1 MPDHPQGGLAR
12 ALCEAVLFRLR
23 AGRPDERGRVQQ
35 AQPVRRPDQRDL
47 QLGCRPFRH
56 PRHAHGP
63 ARSLG
68 IGRGR
73 ANHPRRLPRLH
84 LRQRGAP
91 LRHAEP
97 RLLRRHP
104 GRRRRRR
111 SARQNAGPRRG
122 GVASKPLSRGAQ
134 GCPGKPRG
142 ESICRSRMPR
152 KTAIFRLLSG
162 LRDSER
168 GRGMRFTPTIFSKL
182 LEPIRRR
189 QFDTL
194 VKRHTG
200 DAYIKSFPS
209 WNHLLALVYA
219 QFSSAVSLRGLAAGW
234 NAHRHHHYHLG
245 SGPLVRSTLSDANK
259 RRPVALFE
267 TFSLVA
273 SQLDRQTRRDGAQMV
288 KLIDA
293 TPIPL
298 GKLCNWAKSNGRI
311 RGLKVHVVFD
321 PKADYPSILDIT
333 DANVNDAQIGRTI
346 AIEPGA
352 TYVFDKG
359 YCHYGWWTAIAEEGA
374 LFVTR
379 PKPNMRLDIVG
390 ERPIALA
397 HGDGFTVLEDHEVR
411 FASKGDSQLP
421 IRLRRLR
428 VQRTDGKT
436 ITLLTNDLERAAAD
450 IAALYKARWQIELLF
465 RWIKQHLHIRRFL
478 GNNDNAIR
486 LQIFAAMIAYA
497 LLRIAA
503 RRHCV
508 KIPILRF
515 TDLVALCLFERRH
528 LGAID
533 KPPPVNP
540 SRPQCQN
547 SQNQLS
553 FGYA

>member
-1 MPDHPQGGLAR
+1 
-12 ALCEAVLFRLR
+12 
-23 AGRPDERGRVQQ
+23 
-35 AQPVRRPDQRDL
+35 
-47 QLGCRPFRH
+47 
-56 PRHAHGP
+56 
-63 ARSLG
+63 
-68 IGRGR
+68 
-73 ANHPRRLPRLH
+73 
-84 LRQRGAP
+84 
-91 LRHAEP
+91 
-97 RLLRRHP
+97 
-104 GRRRRRR
+104 
-111 SARQNAGPRRG
+111 
-122 GVASKPLSRGAQ
+122 
-134 GCPGKPRG
+134 
-142 ESICRSRMPR
+142 
-152 KTAIFRLLSG
+152 
-162 LRDSER
+162 
-168 GRGMRFTPTIFSKL
+168 MRFTPSIFGKL
-182 LEPIRRR
+182 LEPIKRR
-189 QFDTL
+189 QFDAL
-194 VKRHTG
+194 VARHAG

-219 QFSSAVSLRGLAAGW
+219 QFSSAASLRGLEAGW
-234 NAHRHHHYHLG
+234 NANRQHHYHLG

-259 RRPVALFE
+259 RRPVAIFAE

-273 SQLDRQTRRDGAQMV
+273 SQLDRQTRRDGADMV

-298 GKLCNWAKSNGRI
+298 GKLCDWAKSNGRI
-311 RGLKVHVVFD
+311 RGLKMHVVFD
-321 PKADYPSILDIT
+321 PKADCPSILDIT

-346 AIEPGA
+346 TIAPGA

-359 YCHYGWWTAIAEEGA
+359 YCHYGWWTAITNKGA
-374 LFVTR
+374 VFVTR
-379 PKPNMRLDIVG
+379 PKTNMRLDTVS

-397 HGDGFTVLEDHEVR
+397 QGDNFTVIEDSEVR
-411 FASKGDSQLP
+411 LASKGDSQLP
-421 IRLRRLR
+421 VRLRRLV

-436 ITLLTNDLERAAAD
+436 ITLLTNDLERAAVA

-528 LGAID
+528 LGTIE

-540 SRPQCQN
+540 NRRQCQN
-547 SQNQLS
+547 FENQLS
-553 FGYA
+553 LTYA